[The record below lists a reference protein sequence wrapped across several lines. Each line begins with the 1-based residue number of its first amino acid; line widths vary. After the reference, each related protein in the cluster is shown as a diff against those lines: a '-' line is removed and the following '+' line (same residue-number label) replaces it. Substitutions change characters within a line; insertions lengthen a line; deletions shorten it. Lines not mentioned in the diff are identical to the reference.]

1 MEWPAYNHDLNVIV
15 NIWLSVKRRI
25 QSDAG
30 EIKSKEDIIERFRSA
45 CNETTQ
51 LEMMKL
57 YASLSSHCKEI
68 IFDTG
73 LMFKYQFL
81 KKIVYIVK

>member
-1 MEWPAYNHDLNVIV
+1 MEWPAYSHDLNTIV
-15 NIWLSVKRRI
+15 NIWLYVNRKI

-51 LEMMKL
+51 LEIGKL
-57 YASLSSHCKEI
+57 YASLPSHCKDI
-68 IFDTG
+68 ILNKG
-73 LMFKYQFL
+73 LMFKYQFS
-81 KKIVYIVK
+81 K